1 MRTKFM
7 SSRKQCHII
16 DDLYQP
22 IGEAM
27 MGRCMWTLGLLVVI
41 AATTVLYAA
50 EGKKKS
56 VLDYNDADVER
67 IFREW
72 EVREKIKFCNS
83 AMVGYAYSSTDCI
96 RV

>member
-7 SSRKQCHII
+7 IKCHII

-22 IGEAM
+22 IGEDM
-27 MGRCMWTLGLLVVI
+27 MGRYMWTLGLVLVI

-72 EVREKIKFCNS
+72 EVRENQSCQIL
-83 AMVGYAYSSTDCI
+83 
-96 RV
+96 

>member
-7 SSRKQCHII
+7 IKLCHII

-22 IGEAM
+22 IGEEM
-27 MGRCMWTLGLLVVI
+27 MGRCMWTLGLVLVI

-72 EVREKIKFCNS
+72 EVRENQSCQIL
-83 AMVGYAYSSTDCI
+83 
-96 RV
+96 